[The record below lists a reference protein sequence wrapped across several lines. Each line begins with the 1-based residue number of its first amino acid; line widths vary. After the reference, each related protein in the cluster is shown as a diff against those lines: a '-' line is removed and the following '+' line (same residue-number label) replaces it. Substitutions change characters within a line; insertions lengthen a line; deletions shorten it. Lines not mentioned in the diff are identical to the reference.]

1 MTCAGTRVVQR
12 AILVLPLALVI
23 AIPEA
28 SAEVNRC
35 ATADTDIAF
44 NGNDFVNFN
53 GDTGWFP
60 SGSPGQLRLTAR
72 VAGKTEVSSGYTAT
86 GCWGDGMKATLAPK
100 AGSGNFEVAY
110 GAELALYGR
119 FHVSVIGLSLNWEGR
134 IDIPY
139 IPDDLLIADKQAFT
153 PRLAATTAST
163 LSDSTQ
169 PVNVISTNL
178 LSQIVSLG
186 GVSGGIYVSVKG
198 SMTSTFK
205 AAETT
210 VLAQKI
216 ATTMDSATIAQPETG
231 FHSTVAV
238 PIEVKGVVRYAPKL
252 TFATGLNIKLLGIQ
266 VLNWDIASL
275 TMTLPA
281 LERTVAMAGPPASL
295 ELPEVDG
302 LAEGA
307 RMDFSSGTT
316 QVIHVKNTG
325 GAELQL
331 EPTDVP
337 AGVTVSPL
345 KIAAGAEGDLSVTAS
360 ESAVAGGVVL
370 TMATNDP
377 DHPSMTIALDTTGGT
392 DGGADDGVSDDD
404 EGIPAGGCGCQSGR
418 ADGTLVLVFAL
429 GLVLFRRRR
438 RTAA

>member
-12 AILVLPLALVI
+12 AILVLPLALAI

-44 NGNDFVNFN
+44 NGNDFVNWSA
-53 GDTGWFP
+53 DTGWFP
-60 SGSPGQLRLTAR
+60 GGSPAQLKLTAR

-86 GCWGDGMKATLAPK
+86 GCWGEKMEAKLAPK

-119 FHVSVIGLSLNWEGR
+119 IHVNVLFKDFDWEGR

-139 IPDDLLIADKQAFT
+139 IPDDLLIADTTTFT
-153 PRLAATTAST
+153 PRLAATTAAT
-163 LSDSTQ
+163 VTDSTQ

-178 LSQIVSLG
+178 LSEIISLG
-186 GVSGGIYVSVKG
+186 GISGGIYVSVKG
-198 SMTSTFK
+198 SMSSTFK

-216 ATTMDSATIAQPETG
+216 ATSMDIATIEQPDTG
-231 FHSTVAV
+231 FHSTLAV
-238 PIEVKGVVRYAPKL
+238 PIDVKGVVRYAPKL
-252 TFATGLNIKLLGIQ
+252 TFAAGFNVKILGVQ
-266 VLNWDIASL
+266 VVNWDVASI
-275 TMTLPA
+275 TMALPA

-307 RMDFSSGTT
+307 RMDFSNGTT
-316 QVIHVKNTG
+316 QVIHIKNTG

-337 AGVTVSPL
+337 AGVTASPL
-345 KIAAGAEGDLSVTAS
+345 TLAAGAEGDVSVTAS
-360 ESAVAGGVVL
+360 ESAVAGGVTL

-377 DHPSMTIALDTTGGT
+377 DHPSLVIALDTTGGT
-392 DGGADDGVSDDD
+392 DGGDGKSDDD
-404 EGIPAGGCGCQSGR
+404 EGIPSGGCGCQSGR
-418 ADGTLVLVFAL
+418 ADGTLLLAFAL

-438 RTAA
+438 RA